1 MTREEIHK
9 NVLTIRNYY
18 FSIQNKIDNGYNVS
32 ELDIDSKTHNNMIDD
47 TIKSAFED
55 HKIILALENTSYE
68 KKDIDEG
75 YIVGDFYIV
84 KSPIKE
90 GWLHVVNIKTSWQ
103 IKVMMGA
110 NTAKFLSLSQQ
121 EIFDRINGIYIQSMM
136 SLYDSEYALKI
147 AKDAVSYMSKKA
159 KRWGILKMKILKR

>member
-1 MTREEIHK
+1 MK
-9 NVLTIRNYY
+9 
-18 FSIQNKIDNGYNVS
+18 
-32 ELDIDSKTHNNMIDD
+32 
-47 TIKSAFED
+47 
-55 HKIILALENTSYE
+55 

-147 AKDAVSYMSKKA
+147 AKDAVSYMSEKA
-159 KRWGILKMKILKR
+159 KKMEKVEKNENEDIEKVKKDEFMMKIATSSDEEIMDMIVNGEINYKYFKQEQED

>member
-1 MTREEIHK
+1 MK
-9 NVLTIRNYY
+9 
-18 FSIQNKIDNGYNVS
+18 
-32 ELDIDSKTHNNMIDD
+32 
-47 TIKSAFED
+47 
-55 HKIILALENTSYE
+55 

-90 GWLHVVNIKTSWQ
+90 GWLHIVNIKTSWQ

-110 NTAKFLSLSQQ
+110 NTAKFLSLPQQ

-147 AKDAVSYMSKKA
+147 AKDAVSYMSEKA
-159 KRWGILKMKILKR
+159 KKVGNTENEDIKKVKKDEFMMKIATSSDEEIMDMIINGEIKYEYFKQEQED

>member
-1 MTREEIHK
+1 MK
-9 NVLTIRNYY
+9 N
-18 FSIQNKIDNGYNVS
+18 K
-32 ELDIDSKTHNNMIDD
+32 E
-47 TIKSAFED
+47 
-55 HKIILALENTSYE
+55 
-68 KKDIDEG
+68 IDEG

-90 GWLHVVNIKTSWQ
+90 GWLHIVNIKTSWQ

-136 SLYDSEYALKI
+136 SLYDSDYALKI
-147 AKDAVSYMSKKA
+147 AKDAVSYMSEKA
-159 KRWGILKMKILKR
+159 KKMGKLGNTENEDIEKVKKDEFMMKIATSSDEEIMDMIVNGEINYKYFKQEQED

>member
-1 MTREEIHK
+1 MK
-9 NVLTIRNYY
+9 
-18 FSIQNKIDNGYNVS
+18 
-32 ELDIDSKTHNNMIDD
+32 
-47 TIKSAFED
+47 
-55 HKIILALENTSYE
+55 

-136 SLYDSEYALKI
+136 SLYDSDYALKI
-147 AKDAVSYMSKKA
+147 AKDAVSYMSEKA
-159 KRWGILKMKILKR
+159 KKMGKLGNTENEDIEKVKKDEFMMKIATSSDEEIMEMIVNGEINYKYFKQEQED

>member
-1 MTREEIHK
+1 MK
-9 NVLTIRNYY
+9 
-18 FSIQNKIDNGYNVS
+18 
-32 ELDIDSKTHNNMIDD
+32 
-47 TIKSAFED
+47 
-55 HKIILALENTSYE
+55 

-136 SLYDSEYALKI
+136 SLYDSEYALNIAKNAKSYMARKAKKVKKSDENEDIEKVKRDQFMMKI
-147 AKDAVSYMSKKA
+147 ASSSDEEIMDMIVNGEINYLYFKQDKEKEDV
-159 KRWGILKMKILKR
+159 